1 MTNFSYSDDKV
12 ERISSYRIIEEGGFY
27 VGTITEAY
35 DNASKSGAKCI
46 RFTFQ
51 GLEGRANFDI
61 YYQSGNGERLIGAD
75 MIAGGLLKVVG
86 LNKIGS
92 KPEIIK
98 LYNFDSGAFEDTQK
112 EVYPALYN
120 RALGVVLQKVYYEKR
135 DGSLG
140 FRFDLVHFTDT
151 TGRVASEIK
160 ANKEPTIFKK
170 VPEDLFYDSANKET
184 IPFKE
189 YQKRMEQYNPQGY
202 NSQGYNQNTFTQN
215 NSQPLG
221 SENEE
226 DELPF

>member
-1 MTNFSYSDDKV
+1 MANFSYSDDKV
-12 ERISSYRIIEEGGFY
+12 ERIYSYKIIEDGGFY
-27 VGTITEAY
+27 VGAITEAY
-35 DNASKSGAKCI
+35 DDTSKSGAKLI

-51 GLEGRANFDI
+51 GLEGKANFDI
-61 YYQSGNGERLIGAD
+61 YYQNGKGERLMGAD

-86 LNKIGS
+86 LDKIGS
-92 KPEIIK
+92 KSGK
-98 LYNFDSGAFEDTQK
+98 VRVYNFDSGAFEDTQK
-112 EVYPALYN
+112 EIYPALYN
-120 RALGVVLQKVYYEKR
+120 KALGVVLQKVYYEKR

-151 TGRVASEIK
+151 IGRTASEIR

-170 VPEDLFYDSANKET
+170 KPEDLFYDSANKET

-189 YQKRMEQYNPQGY
+189 YQKRAEQYNP
-202 NSQGYNQNTFTQN
+202 QGYNQNTFTQN

-221 SENEE
+221 SESEE

>member
-1 MTNFSYSDDKV
+1 MASFSYSDDKV

-27 VGTITEAY
+27 VGAITEAY
-35 DNASKSGAKCI
+35 DDASKSGAKCI

-51 GLEGRANFDI
+51 SLEGRANFAI

-86 LNKIGS
+86 LDKIGS
-92 KPEIIK
+92 KSEIIK

-120 RALGVVLQKVYYEKR
+120 KALGVVLQKIYYEKR

-151 TGRVASEIK
+151 TGRVASEIR

-170 VPEDLFYDSANKET
+170 KPEDLFYDSANKET

-189 YQKRMEQYNPQGY
+189 YQKRMEQYDPQGYNPQGY
-202 NSQGYNQNTFTQN
+202 NQN